1 MNFKQKFLTFRCR
14 FNTDSLLCVQ
24 KQDKMKLKNI
34 ILIAVLVG
42 GAYYAYSLFGKT
54 KKTKVIK
61 DRSFEIEIEEPET
74 EK

>member
-1 MNFKQKFLTFRCR
+1 
-14 FNTDSLLCVQ
+14 
-24 KQDKMKLKNI
+24 MKLKNI

-42 GAYYAYSLFGKT
+42 GAYYAYRLFGKT